1 MTTSEMRQIAKMQ
14 AEFLAEALKSDEDLL
29 DLMFPPK
36 FMGIEEASEFL
47 GIPLN
52 TLYSKVGSI
61 PHSKVGKR
69 LIFTDRGLTRWVNQ
83 QRSSAVEVELQQ
95 PLRKVM

>member
-1 MTTSEMRQIAKMQ
+1 MRQIAKMQ

-69 LIFTDRGLTRWVNQ
+69 LIFTDRGLTRWVNHQ
-83 QRSSAVEVELQQ
+83 QSAAVEVELKQ
-95 PLRKVM
+95 PLSKVM

>member
-14 AEFLAEALKSDEDLL
+14 AEFLAEALKSDEELL

-69 LIFTDRGLTRWVNQ
+69 LIFTDRGLTRWINQ
-83 QRSSAVEVELQQ
+83 HRRPVVKVELQQ